1 MVTLFFAL
9 TIVLF
14 LLGVPMAVTIGF
26 SSIIYILLADIN
38 PMIVVQR
45 LFTGADV
52 SALMAIPFFILA
64 GNLMLTG
71 GLAQRILD
79 LANSLIGRMTG
90 GLALVTI
97 LGCMFF
103 AAISGSSIATA
114 AALGTLMIP
123 AMVEKGYGR
132 GFATAIVSN
141 ASPMGV
147 IIPPSISLIIYG
159 SLSGASISDLY
170 LVGVPAGLIVG
181 ISLLIVVYL
190 ISRKRGYK
198 GTDEPFKFSDF
209 LRAFR
214 RSLWALG
221 TPIILLGGVFLGIVT
236 PTESGVV
243 AVIYAIIVGMFIY
256 RELKLKDVWG
266 IFLDSAKS
274 TAIIMFIIANAAL
287 FAYILAYE
295 NIPTAIVSSVLSISE
310 NPIIVLLLINI
321 ILLIF
326 GAFMDTMA
334 ILVIVVPMF
343 LPVITAM
350 GVDPVLFGIIVVVNT
365 AIGMATPP
373 FGATL
378 LISSN
383 LGKSPLV
390 TVARESGWMLF
401 ALIVALLLIT
411 YVPYLVMFPLWGFG

>member
-1 MVTLFFAL
+1 MVILFFAL
-9 TIVLF
+9 TIILF
-14 LLGVPMAVTIGF
+14 LLGVPMAITIGF
-26 SSIIYILLADIN
+26 SSIVYILLADIT
-38 PMIVVQR
+38 PMIVIQR

-79 LANSLIGRMTG
+79 LANSMIGRMTG

-103 AAISGSSIATA
+103 AAISGSAIATA
-114 AALGTLMIP
+114 AALGSLMIP
-123 AMVEKGYGR
+123 AMVNKGYDR
-132 GFATAIVSN
+132 GFATAVVSN

-159 SLSGASISDLY
+159 SLSGTSISDLY
-170 LVGVPAGLIVG
+170 IVGVPAGLIVAA
-181 ISLLIVVYL
+181 SLLIVVYL
-190 ISRKRGYK
+190 ISKKRGYK
-198 GTDEPFKFSDF
+198 GTDQPFKISDF
-209 LRAFR
+209 LRALR

-221 TPIILLGGVFLGIVT
+221 TPVILLGGVFMGVVT

-243 AVIYAIIVGMFIY
+243 AVIYAILVGMFIY
-256 RELKLKDVWG
+256 RELKLNQIWS
-266 IFLDSAKS
+266 IFLDSARS
-274 TAIIMFIIANAAL
+274 TAVIMFIVANAAL
-287 FAYILAYE
+287 FAYVLAYE
-295 NIPTAIVSSVLSISE
+295 NIPAAIVTNVMSISE
-310 NPIIVLLLINI
+310 NPIMVLLLINV
-321 ILLIF
+321 ILLFF

-334 ILVIVVPMF
+334 VLVIVVPMF
-343 LPVITAM
+343 LPVVTAI

-383 LGKSPLV
+383 IGKSSLV
-390 TVARESGWMLF
+390 TVARESGWMLV
-401 ALIVALLLIT
+401 ALIVALLIIT
-411 YVPYLVMFPLWGFG
+411 YIPILVMFPLWGF

>member
-1 MVTLFFAL
+1 MVVMFFAL
-9 TIVLF
+9 TIILF
-14 LLGVPMAVTIGF
+14 LLGVPMAITIGL
-26 SSIIYILLADIN
+26 SSIIYVLLADIT

-79 LANSLIGRMTG
+79 LANSLVGKITG

-103 AAISGSSIATA
+103 AAISGSAIATA

-123 AMVEKGYGR
+123 AMEKKGYNR

-147 IIPPSISLIIYG
+147 IIPPSVSLIIYG
-159 SLSGASISDLY
+159 SLSGSSIKDLY
-170 LVGVPAGLIVG
+170 IVGVPAGLIVG
-181 ISLLIVVYL
+181 LSLLIVVYV
-190 ISRKRGYK
+190 ISKKRGYK
-198 GTDEPFKFSDF
+198 GNDEAFEFSTF
-209 LRAFR
+209 LNALR

-221 TPIILLGGVFLGIVT
+221 TPVILLGGVFLGVVT

-243 AVIYAIIVGMFIY
+243 AVIYAVIVGLFIY
-256 RELKLKDVWG
+256 RELKIKDLIG
-266 IFLDSAKS
+266 IILDSARS
-274 TAIIMFIIANAAL
+274 TAVIMFIVANAAL
-287 FAYILAYE
+287 FAYVLAYE
-295 NIPTAIVSSVLSISE
+295 NIPTMIVTSVMSLSE
-310 NPIIVLLLINI
+310 NPIIILLLINI
-321 ILLIF
+321 ILLFF

-343 LPVITAM
+343 LPVIIAL
-350 GVDPVLFGIIVVVNT
+350 GIDPVLFGIIVVVNT

-378 LISSN
+378 LIASN
-383 LGKSPLV
+383 IGKHPLMS
-390 TVARESGWMLF
+390 VARESGWLLL
-401 ALIVALLLIT
+401 ALIIALFIIT
-411 YVPYLVMFPLWGFG
+411 YIPIVVMFPLWGF